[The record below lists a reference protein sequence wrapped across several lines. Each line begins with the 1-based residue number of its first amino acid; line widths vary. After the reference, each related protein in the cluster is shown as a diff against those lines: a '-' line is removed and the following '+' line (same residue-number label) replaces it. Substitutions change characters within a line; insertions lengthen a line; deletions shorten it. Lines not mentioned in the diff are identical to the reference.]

1 MKPGKPFL
9 TKPAGCFVQLVGGV
23 FMVLGV
29 LIWAAPEG
37 ANGAAGVTFMLG
49 AGLMVLG
56 GVSARRHMRINYGRK
71 D

>member
-56 GVSARRHMRINYGRK
+56 GVSARRHMRNQGGRP
-71 D
+71 